1 MIESPNLDHSQDCVG
16 GVFSSIRYTCCCSF
30 GWSGQR
36 HFRRRLLLIGRGA
49 KDEKWSQSLGL
60 PETPKSKVR
69 ESGLVVRLFPNPPQI
84 FGAPRVQPVSQE
96 NDKQRGGNDTLAGTE
111 LRPLEAEAL
120 SLSRM
125 LKNLEPQEFSFPTA
139 GLSTEAESPPSTPGK
154 YAKTSVENF
163 GGEGGYGR
171 TDDSTVPRSPRGA
184 PLGAREKN
192 DLVHPFST
200 GSYGNMLLSPTKSP
214 VRRTPSGLTFP
225 SSRGSTP
232 SSSFGSAAELQ
243 FPVALQSPASPEPLR
258 PGSPLKWNS
267 RVLPVE
273 DIPVP
278 EGVRETPVNGLVA
291 RISSFATYIPY
302 SVSTKLSFESVPEE
316 RTSSNSAT
324 ELSAVAQKLQQQGH
338 GNSEAEE
345 KMLNSMLPLVF
356 SNVDPDRL
364 DFSFADE
371 YRGPPISHDVPK
383 ANPLDLTAVRSSDD
397 AYPPS
402 YAVAPPSPSGPKTS
416 RRTIP
421 PLILPS
427 AEVVTSSLFTAPVS
441 FASEVSS
448 ESPRLKRPPRTRKS
462 NSEVPQLVREQNF
475 GDVKPTGGS
484 SPESGPEIHPRTRR
498 NSVDYAPSDKDY
510 SLSKCHSFRDGRE
523 TLSLSKS
530 ESGLYQKDPAGYTGD
545 DSRHQAGQRLRA
557 ASLPGT
563 QQATFGS
570 SSNMG
575 SHRSSNIQSELEIPP
590 QQRRKGEC
598 WLCRKGHWLTD
609 KEACLVCSAKYCYNC
624 ILTAMESMP
633 EGRKCKQCV
642 GKPVDETRRSSI
654 GKPSRLLN
662 RLLCPQEVQQ
672 IMKAEKECAANQL
685 KAEQV
690 WVNDRQLTAEEL
702 AVLLGCPNPPQKLK
716 PGRYWYDKQCGL
728 WGKDGERPD
737 KLITPELKVGGNL
750 SEKASKGTTQVYM
763 NGRELGRLEL
773 KMLKFAGVHCTPK
786 TYLLV
791 DPDGSYLEEG
801 TKKSKG
807 NIWKKTSIR
816 FLYPFFSLPTPGPSP
831 RNTKDDQRDC
841 PDVYLPDYIAQ
852 NKVHKLLLLG
862 HEGSGRSTVFKQTKF
877 LFKDGFEHEEK
888 QKMKAMIQCNI
899 FRYASI
905 LLEGRERFEE
915 DDDELVES
923 TSYGSENNFI
933 ENESAGVRRNI
944 YALDERLKK
953 QADFFLEVMAEGELE
968 AFFPASSR
976 EYAPVVEELWRD
988 PALKATYKRK
998 DELIGLPDS
1007 ADYFL
1012 DKVMEFSS
1020 NEYVPSD
1027 EDILLSE
1034 GLAQGSGLAEVEFS
1048 LDDSNPLYQDAES
1061 SSPERYQLIK
1071 VGGNGMAEGC
1081 KWLDMFEDVHAV
1093 IFCVAISDYDQV
1105 CPDVDGVLRSR
1116 LRQTELF
1123 DSVLKHPVLKE
1134 KPYVLLLNKYDLF
1147 EDKFCKDVPLTTCE
1161 WFTDFKPVGASQMT
1175 PQMQAQLAYT
1185 YVVHK
1190 YKELFA
1196 ISGHKVFTFKL
1207 VATEQEK
1214 VFGAFQYVRETL
1226 KWKDNSAYDLL
1237 EESSYSTDLSS
1248 YSQHM
1253 MSAGRDDHNAERVV

>member
-1 MIESPNLDHSQDCVG
+1 MVMSSSGSGTDRTKLSSLETDSTEGKLGGQTCVDG
-16 GVFSSIRYTCCCSF
+16 ERV
-30 GWSGQR
+30 
-36 HFRRRLLLIGRGA
+36 
-49 KDEKWSQSLGL
+49 EL
-60 PETPKSKVR
+60 PETPRSPKSPRAR

-84 FGAPRVQPVSQE
+84 FGAPWIEPVTRE
-96 NDKQRGGNDTLAGTE
+96 NDKQRDAKETLAQSE

-125 LKNLEPQEFSFPTA
+125 LKSLEPQEFSFPTP
-139 GLSTEAESPPSTPGK
+139 GLSIEPESPPSTPET
-154 YAKTSVENF
+154 YIKTSSENYASQTA
-163 GGEGGYGR
+163 YGR
-171 TDDSTVPRSPRGA
+171 TDDSTLPRSPRSPRGGF
-184 PLGAREKN
+184 LSGAREKN
-192 DLVHPFST
+192 DLVHAFST
-200 GSYGNMLLSPTKSP
+200 GNFGNTVLSPTKSP
-214 VRRTPSGLTFP
+214 VRRRTPSGFTFS

-232 SSSFGSAAELQ
+232 SSSFGSASELQ
-243 FPVALQSPASPEPLR
+243 FPVVLQSPASPEPLLR

-273 DIPVP
+273 DTPVP
-278 EGVRETPVNGLVA
+278 EGVRETPVQGLLA
-291 RISSFATYIPY
+291 RNSSFATYVPY
-302 SVSTKLSFESVPEE
+302 NVSTKLSFDAVVDE
-316 RTSSNSAT
+316 RTGSNSARD
-324 ELSAVAQKLQQQGH
+324 LSVIVQKLQQQGY
-338 GNSEAEE
+338 GNLEDET
-345 KMLNSMLPLVF
+345 KMLSTMLPASF
-356 SNVDPDRL
+356 TSIDPERL

-371 YRGPPISHDVPK
+371 YRGPPISHVVPK
-383 ANPLDLTAVRSSDD
+383 ANPLDFTAGRSSQD
-397 AYPPS
+397 AYTPS
-402 YAVAPPSPSGPKTS
+402 YAVAPPSPVGGSVPKTS
-416 RRTIP
+416 RRTVP
-421 PLILPS
+421 PLTLPS
-427 AEVVTSSLFTAPVS
+427 AEIAASSSLFATPVS
-441 FASEVSS
+441 FASEAGS
-448 ESPRLKRPPRTRKS
+448 ESPRLKRPPRSRKGT
-462 NSEVPQLVREQNF
+462 SEVPQLAREQMF
-475 GDVKPTGGS
+475 GDIRSTDSS
-484 SPESGPEIHPRTRR
+484 SPDSGPEIHTRARR

-510 SLSKCHSFRDGRE
+510 SLSKSHSFRDGRE
-523 TLSLSKS
+523 MLSLSKS
-530 ESGLYQKDPAGYTGD
+530 ESGLYKKDPTGYTGD
-545 DSRHQAGQRLRA
+545 DSRRQPGQRTRS
-557 ASLPGT
+557 ASLPGIE
-563 QQATFGS
+563 QSNYGS
-570 SSNMG
+570 SQNMG
-575 SHRSSNIQSELEIPP
+575 SHRSSSNHNQPETPP
-590 QQRRKGEC
+590 QQRKKGEC

-609 KEACLVCSAKYCYNC
+609 KEACLVCNAKYCYNC

-633 EGRKCKQCV
+633 EGRKCRQCI
-642 GKPVDETRRSSI
+642 GKLVSDARRAYI

-662 RLLCPQEVQQ
+662 RLLSPQEVQQ

-685 KAEQV
+685 KPEQV
-690 WVNDRQLTAEEL
+690 WVNDRQLNAEEL
-702 AVLLGCPNPPQKLK
+702 ATLLGCPNPPQKLK

-737 KLITPELKVGGNL
+737 KLISPDLKVGGSL

-786 TYLLV
+786 THLWV
-791 DPDGSYLEEG
+791 DADGSYVEEG
-801 TKKSKG
+801 QKKSKG

-816 FLYPFFSLPTPGPSP
+816 FLYPFFSMPTPSPSP
-831 RNTKDDQRDC
+831 RSTKEDSRDSSEIYFS
-841 PDVYLPDYIAQ
+841 DYLAQ

-862 HEGSGRSTVFKQTKF
+862 HEGSGRSTVFKQIKF
-877 LFKDGFEHEEK
+877 LFKDGFEPEEK
-888 QKMKAMIQCNI
+888 QKMKSMIQCNI

-915 DDDELVES
+915 DDDELVGR
-923 TSYGSENNFI
+923 TSYGSANYSADS
-933 ENESAGVRRNI
+933 ESTGVRRNI

-976 EYAPVVEELWRD
+976 EYAPLVEELWRD
-988 PALKATYKRK
+988 PAMKATYRRR
-998 DELIGLPDS
+998 DELTGLPDS

-1012 DKVMEFSS
+1012 DKVTEFSS

-1027 EDILLSE
+1027 EDIILAE

-1048 LDDSNPLYQDAES
+1048 LDDNKMALYQDSES

-1105 CPDVDGVLRSR
+1105 CPDVDGVLRSK

-1123 DSVLKHPVLKE
+1123 DSVLKHPILRE
-1134 KPYVLLLNKYDLF
+1134 KPFVLLLNKYDLF

-1190 YKELFA
+1190 YKETFSA
-1196 ISGHKVFTFKL
+1196 SGHKVFTFKL

-1214 VFGAFQYVRETL
+1214 VLGAFQYVREIL
-1226 KWKDNSAYDLL
+1226 KWKDSSAWDV

-1253 MSAGRDDHNAERVV
+1253 LSAGQDDQHAER